1 MAFFDKFVEPGLT
14 DRLKNVLDSDFERI
28 THEEAINLLQQA
40 NIKFQNKPEHGK
52 DLATEHE
59 KFLTEIYFKKPV
71 FVINWPKD
79 IKAFYMRLNDDGKT
93 VAAMDLLV
101 PGSGEL
107 IGGSQREERHDLL
120 LQRMDEMGVPK
131 EDLWWY
137 TDLRKYGGCVH
148 SGFGLGFERLIMYLT
163 GVENIRDV
171 IPFPRTPKN
180 AEF

>member
-1 MAFFDKFVEPGLT
+1 
-14 DRLKNVLDSDFERI
+14 
-28 THEEAINLLQQA
+28 
-40 NIKFQNKPEHGK
+40 
-52 DLATEHE
+52 
-59 KFLTEIYFKKPV
+59 
-71 FVINWPKD
+71 
-79 IKAFYMRLNDDGKT
+79 MRLNDDGKT

-171 IPFPRTPKN
+171 IPF
-180 AEF
+180 